1 MCCPMTDMPSQK
13 DERDLPPQL
22 KALARRLAEALREA
36 QPKTDDVAPSARHIA
51 PALIVS

>member
-1 MCCPMTDMPSQK
+1 MTDMPSPK

-36 QPKTDDVAPSARHIA
+36 GEAQTKADDDAPTARHVISA
-51 PALIVS
+51 

>member
-1 MCCPMTDMPSQK
+1 MTDMPSPK

-36 QPKTDDVAPSARHIA
+36 REAQPKTDDDAPLARHIV